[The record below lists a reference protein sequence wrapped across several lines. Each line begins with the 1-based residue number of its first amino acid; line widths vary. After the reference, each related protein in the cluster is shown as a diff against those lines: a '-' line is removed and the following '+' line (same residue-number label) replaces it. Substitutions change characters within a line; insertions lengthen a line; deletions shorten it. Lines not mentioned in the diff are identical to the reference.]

1 MYSTLAAGGGGRP
14 VDLLVSTTTGFSPYR
29 HPLEG
34 QNLLERMPPN
44 DERVHGRHE
53 CPVPVVFP
61 IRQLSVGRQPV
72 EISILPSDIAV
83 QTCRDEHGRPHIHL
97 RLSYR
102 LTLLLDGSPRDMLR
116 LSHRVPAVRPT
127 VRRR

>member
-14 VDLLVSTTTGFSPYR
+14 VDLLVSTTTGFSPYG

-44 DERVHGRHE
+44 DERVHGFHE

-61 IRQLSVGRQPV
+61 IRQLSIGRQPV
-72 EISILPSDIAV
+72 ELSILPSDIAI
-83 QTCRDEHGRPHIHL
+83 QTGCDEHGRPHMRL
-97 RLSYR
+97 RLSC
-102 LTLLLDGSPRDMLR
+102 
-116 LSHRVPAVRPT
+116 
-127 VRRR
+127 RRTS